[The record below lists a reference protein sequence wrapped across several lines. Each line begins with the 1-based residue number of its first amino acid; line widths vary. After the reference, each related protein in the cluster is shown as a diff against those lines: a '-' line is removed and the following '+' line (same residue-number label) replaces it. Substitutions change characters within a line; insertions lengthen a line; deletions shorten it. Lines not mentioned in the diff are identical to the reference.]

1 MPPEGGLRNRNRVRA
16 SERRAATTRITMRWA
31 TPIQGPQAAAAE
43 RQAQRTAKSCRQ
55 ERARVRR
62 RQPPRRTARRVP
74 AHSGARRAEGH
85 PSRRERGEGA
95 TVGCAPS
102 ARVLL
107 CPQCCLWGCSTRAGR
122 CKVRDLGCLLAC
134 ARGRCHERCSPHAR
148 SESTLACA
156 AVQKQE
162 GGVGWGG
169 VGALLRP
176 GFGARACAMVASG
189 VRSVAQAQLAQRAA
203 ADAAGKDVVPACKQ
217 LADACGEVEIEV
229 RGASAGCQGK
239 QNSSPQGR
247 RPVLLHACWA
257 RGAAA
262 RRAHSRPLCC
272 DAARGRRM

>member
-1 MPPEGGLRNRNRVRA
+1 M
-16 SERRAATTRITMRWA
+16 
-31 TPIQGPQAAAAE
+31 
-43 RQAQRTAKSCRQ
+43 
-55 ERARVRR
+55 
-62 RQPPRRTARRVP
+62 
-74 AHSGARRAEGH
+74 
-85 PSRRERGEGA
+85 
-95 TVGCAPS
+95 
-102 ARVLL
+102 
-107 CPQCCLWGCSTRAGR
+107 
-122 CKVRDLGCLLAC
+122 
-134 ARGRCHERCSPHAR
+134 
-148 SESTLACA
+148 
-156 AVQKQE
+156 
-162 GGVGWGG
+162 GWGG

-176 GFGARACAMVASG
+176 RFGARACAMVASG